1 MTIREMQEDAHRTAV
16 EKGWYEADRPPLE
29 LLMLITTEVAEA
41 AEEWRKPIDQF
52 DKAALAEELAD
63 IVIRVGDAASHWE
76 IDLESAVE
84 SKMARNRERPMRH
97 GGKRF

>member
-1 MTIREMQEDAHRTAV
+1 MTLREMQTEAHRTAV
-16 EKGWYEADRPPLE
+16 EKGWYESDRPPLE

-41 AEEWRKPIDQF
+41 AEEWRKPVEQF
-52 DKAALAEELAD
+52 DKDALAEELAD

-76 IDLESAVE
+76 IDLEAAVAK
-84 SKMARNRERPMRH
+84 KMARNRERPVRH